1 MVGSG
6 GLREELEGAAPQAYG
21 PAAAGGALTARAG
34 SADGATQA
42 IQGFFPTES
51 LILAQDE
58 RWRCALYM
66 QVVRERSL
74 RGPSR
79 AANGCVTR
87 EQPALQWGITPRN
100 RG

>member
-1 MVGSG
+1 LVVAHSRKGAG
-6 GLREELEGAAPQAYG
+6 GAGEWPGER
-21 PAAAGGALTARAG
+21 AAGGWSL
-34 SADGATQA
+34 SNESKD
-42 IQGFFPTES
+42 FNPTES

-66 QVVRERSL
+66 QVVRERPL

-87 EQPALQWGITPRN
+87 EQPALKWGITPRN